1 MCPRFDDDME
11 SHTEQT
17 GRRRGRP
24 RDANLEGRVLEA
36 AIEEYAERGWA
47 GLTMDGVARRAK
59 VGKSTLYLRW
69 PDKESLLAAAAEL
82 FAEPIEPPHTG
93 SLRGDIEAMVRQLR
107 AYYADPRGWA
117 VTRIWIDAAG
127 SGRQVGH
134 FVDVV
139 NKHYRPAALAIADRA
154 VARGE
159 LDAAVPAQLLVNAI
173 YGIMFMYAAMRPWD
187 EHGSNPP
194 PDRELDKLVVDFC
207 LGGIS
212 AYLLSG
218 EGEPGTR

>member
-1 MCPRFDDDME
+1 MCPRFDDDVDP
-11 SHTEQT
+11 HEQQE

-36 AIEEYAERGWA
+36 AVEEYAERGWA

-69 PDKESLLAAAAEL
+69 PDKETLLAAAAEV
-82 FAEPIEPPHTG
+82 FAAPIEPSDTG

-107 AYYADPRGWA
+107 AFYADPRGWA

-127 SGRQVGH
+127 SGHQVGH

-139 NKHYRPAALAIADRA
+139 NKHYRPAALAIVDRA

-159 LDAAVPAQLLVNAI
+159 VAAEAPGQLLVNAI
-173 YGIMFMYAAMRPWD
+173 YGINFMYAAMRPWND
-187 EHGSNPP
+187 QATSPSEQ
-194 PDRELDKLVVDFC
+194 EVVAMVTDFC
-207 LGGIS
+207 MRGIGPFLVSGGAAS
-212 AYLLSG
+212 
-218 EGEPGTR
+218 